1 MRIGLVTADF
11 WPNVGGVAAHVVE
24 LGRALVQQG
33 HIVHVLTRPLR
44 EARLPRSSYEG
55 MHVHRPSLT
64 QLRPFSHWALHRW
77 LRDFLRREPLDL
89 LHVHGL
95 RPLRA
100 VRGLP
105 CPIVFT
111 NHTSGFLQ
119 RLQRGRFARQ
129 RVARMLAAAQLI
141 LAPSEELA
149 AATRTLGLGIPVHY
163 IPNGVNPDRFS
174 PVGSSIRER
183 LGISPS
189 APIVLLARR
198 LVAKNGVCV
207 FAQAVPQF
215 LRPGV
220 RVLFAGDGPERSE
233 VETILDEAGCRGAA
247 IFLGDVP
254 NVEMP
259 TVYRAANLSVLPS
272 FLEATSITGLE
283 SMATALPLVGTRV
296 GGIPALIDHERTGLL
311 VDPGSPGQLAAAV
324 NRLLDD
330 PELCRSYGAAA
341 RARVEREFAWKVIA
355 QRTAACYEQLLRGE
369 TTSDDEAATLPLEQ
383 QPLPVWVPKR
393 EAA

>member
-44 EARLPRSSYEG
+44 EARLPRSTYEG
-55 MHVHRPSLT
+55 MHVHRPPLI
-64 QLRPFSHWALHRW
+64 QLRPLSSWALHRW
-77 LRDFLRREPLDL
+77 LREFLRQEPLDL

-95 RPLRA
+95 RPMRA

-111 NHTSGFLQ
+111 NHTSGFLR
-119 RLQRGRFARQ
+119 RLERGRFARR
-129 RVARMLAAAQLI
+129 RVARMLAPAQLV

-149 AATRTLGLGIPVHY
+149 ASTRTLGLNVPVHY

-174 PVGSSIRER
+174 PIGSSLRER
-183 LGISPS
+183 LGI
-189 APIVLLARR
+189 AQTATVVLLARR

-220 RVLFAGDGPERSE
+220 RVLFAGDGPERAE
-233 VETILDEAGCRGAA
+233 VENTLEEAGCRGAA
-247 IFLGDVP
+247 LFLGDVP

-259 TVYRAANLSVLPS
+259 TVYRAANISVLPS

-311 VDPGSPGQLAAAV
+311 VEPGSPGQLAAAV

-330 PELCRSYGAAA
+330 PELCRSYGAAG
-341 RARVEREFAWKVIA
+341 RARVEREFSWEAIA
-355 QRTAACYEQLLRGE
+355 RRTAACYEQLLRGE
-369 TTSDDEAATLPLEQ
+369 TTSDDEGRTLPLEQ
-383 QPLPVWVPKR
+383 HPLPVWVSSR

>member
-33 HIVHVLTRPLR
+33 HVVHVLTRPLR
-44 EARLPRSSYEG
+44 EARLPRSTYEG
-55 MHVHRPSLT
+55 MHVHRPPLT
-64 QLRPFSHWALHRW
+64 QLRPLSSWALHRW
-77 LRDFLRREPLDL
+77 LREFLRREPLDL

-95 RPLRA
+95 RPMRA
-100 VRGLP
+100 VRRLP

-111 NHTSGFLQ
+111 NHTSGFL
-119 RLQRGRFARQ
+119 RRMERGRFARR
-129 RVARMLAAAQLI
+129 RVARMLAPAQLV

-149 AATRTLGLGIPVHY
+149 TSTRTLGLNVPVHY

-174 PVGSSIRER
+174 PIGSSMRER
-183 LGISPS
+183 LGI
-189 APIVLLARR
+189 AQNATVVLLARR

-220 RVLFAGDGPERSE
+220 RVLFAGDGPERAE
-233 VETILDEAGCRGAA
+233 VENILEEAGCRGAA
-247 IFLGDVP
+247 LFLGDVP

-259 TVYRAANLSVLPS
+259 TVYRAANISVLPS

-296 GGIPALIDHERTGLL
+296 GGIPALIDHEQTGLL

-324 NRLLDD
+324 NRLLDA
-330 PELCRSYGAAA
+330 PELRRSYGAAG
-341 RARVEREFAWKVIA
+341 RAKIEREFAWEVIA
-355 QRTAACYEQLLRGE
+355 RRTAACYEQLLRDE
-369 TTSDDEAATLPLEQ
+369 TASGDEVRTLPLEQ
-383 QPLPVWVPKR
+383 QLLPGWAPSR